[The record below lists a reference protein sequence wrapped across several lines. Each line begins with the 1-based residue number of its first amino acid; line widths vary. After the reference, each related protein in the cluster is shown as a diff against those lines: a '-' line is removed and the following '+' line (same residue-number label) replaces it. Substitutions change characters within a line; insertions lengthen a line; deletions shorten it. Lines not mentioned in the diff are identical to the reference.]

1 MLVSKFSEGGEC
13 FEVQGSPESLTE
25 VMEQLAAVFPS
36 IVRPMITERDE
47 YMAVRLRML
56 APKCGPL
63 QRLQGL
69 HEGCWGGGVPTRVHL
84 LHLREASVPLAQP
97 KPVLLT

>member
-1 MLVSKFSEGGEC
+1 MLMSHPQRAVGRFKL
-13 FEVQGSPESLTE
+13 QGSPESLTE

-63 QRLQGL
+63 QGLQEL
-69 HEGCWGGGVPTRVHL
+69 HVGC
-84 LHLREASVPLAQP
+84 
-97 KPVLLT
+97 

>member
-69 HEGCWGGGVPTRVHL
+69 HEGCWGGGCPPGCTYCICGKQVCHWL
-84 LHLREASVPLAQP
+84 SQSQCC
-97 KPVLLT
+97 

>member
-1 MLVSKFSEGGEC
+1 MHRVTCGTLRAWPSGDLADYARVSFSEGGGC
-13 FEVQGSPESLTE
+13 CEVQGSPESLTE

-63 QRLQGL
+63 QRLQG
-69 HEGCWGGGVPTRVHL
+69 CM
-84 LHLREASVPLAQP
+84 
-97 KPVLLT
+97 